1 MGWPLPQDYQEALQN
16 PRLCFSDPDLQSSSP
31 RLDVLGLPKPITGAF
46 ASVYEVSL
54 NSKRWA
60 VRCFLKEF
68 RDQQSR
74 YEAITRHLQ
83 QVAIPCTVDFKFES
97 QGIMIRGR
105 WYPILKMEWIDGI
118 PLAVFIERNL
128 QNPSALKDLAREWL
142 QVIASLKSNRIAH
155 GDLQHGNILISNNK
169 IRLIDYDGMFVPAL
183 AGFESHE
190 VGHRNYQHPS
200 RSAKHFG
207 LYLDNFSAW
216 AIYISIVSVSLQP
229 TLWKQL
235 HAGESQEKLLFNRDD
250 FTATGSSTVFD
261 TLGRIR
267 QVQIQTLSASFHSMI
282 FLDPKDVPF
291 LDGTDIADEHTP
303 ATRFL
308 PDWLTPNEITQHKPG
323 TDRQFDASW
332 VLDHL
337 PRKRVESIDGHFY
350 REKAILGTVIG
361 LTSLLIFC
369 FWRELIPPLVALPSF
384 LLLTAGSGL
393 TFTYLYRSYPPV
405 IRKNVFVKQKKI
417 EVKDKRR
424 IERKIAEL
432 SAILDLERKKAE
444 KNLVSLGKKQKN
456 VVTKYESTL
465 EALEKKYR
473 SNKND
478 LNLRLDKVNKNAR
491 EEIQRLNAQRQASL
505 ATLLKKRQLHIDSR
519 NKELT
524 TALRRQQE
532 SYLQTRLS
540 AVPLDG
546 AVITGIGAKLINRLT
561 SSGIRCAADLEY
573 RKVRRV
579 EGIGNVKAHALI
591 SWRKQVEFDLLSAAG
606 LQRLDA
612 QTEAAI
618 TSKYNSVIN
627 DSLQEELRVNKH
639 FDDQEGKSN
648 AQWQPLRHGIG
659 AELYQL
665 EEQAAKSMQ
674 ELKVRHAQDIKE
686 SATEV
691 EKARCHTATTVADL
705 NAKIGLE
712 RKALASMTFKLANLD
727 ANLGSHAHITAGAYM
742 RKIITF

>member
-1 MGWPLPQDYQEALQN
+1 M
-16 PRLCFSDPDLQSSSP
+16 
-31 RLDVLGLPKPITGAF
+31 
-46 ASVYEVSL
+46 
-54 NSKRWA
+54 
-60 VRCFLKEF
+60 
-68 RDQQSR
+68 
-74 YEAITRHLQ
+74 
-83 QVAIPCTVDFKFES
+83 
-97 QGIMIRGR
+97 
-105 WYPILKMEWIDGI
+105 
-118 PLAVFIERNL
+118 
-128 QNPSALKDLAREWL
+128 
-142 QVIASLKSNRIAH
+142 
-155 GDLQHGNILISNNK
+155 
-169 IRLIDYDGMFVPAL
+169 
-183 AGFESHE
+183 
-190 VGHRNYQHPS
+190 
-200 RSAKHFG
+200 
-207 LYLDNFSAW
+207 
-216 AIYISIVSVSLQP
+216 
-229 TLWKQL
+229 
-235 HAGESQEKLLFNRDD
+235 
-250 FTATGSSTVFD
+250 
-261 TLGRIR
+261 
-267 QVQIQTLSASFHSMI
+267 
-282 FLDPKDVPF
+282 
-291 LDGTDIADEHTP
+291 
-303 ATRFL
+303 
-308 PDWLTPNEITQHKPG
+308 
-323 TDRQFDASW
+323 
-332 VLDHL
+332 
-337 PRKRVESIDGHFY
+337 
-350 REKAILGTVIG
+350 
-361 LTSLLIFC
+361 
-369 FWRELIPPLVALPSF
+369 
-384 LLLTAGSGL
+384 
-393 TFTYLYRSYPPV
+393 
-405 IRKNVFVKQKKI
+405 
-417 EVKDKRR
+417 
-424 IERKIAEL
+424 
-432 SAILDLERKKAE
+432 
-444 KNLVSLGKKQKN
+444 
-456 VVTKYESTL
+456 VTKYESTL

-579 EGIGNVKAHALI
+579 EGIGNVKGHALI

-712 RKALASMTFKLANLD
+712 RKALASMTFKLANLE